1 MLQLNEKT
9 RIAMVLGA
17 VSMLTL
23 VMTASSFTAAFA
35 ANPHFVGQPRCTVS
49 TNGAQG
55 SLTCSGKIAGLGN
68 AEFVTA
74 TTTAT
79 VQSACVNKGGNFP
92 TGQQGSTASSGPQQ
106 FQVDRNGQISYQQ
119 TVSATSTAKCNG
131 QGLQLCFVF
140 TNVFVTIEGQ
150 QLQIPGTFSN
160 CRI

>member
-1 MLQLNEKT
+1 
-9 RIAMVLGA
+9 MVLGA

-35 ANPHFVGQPRCTVS
+35 ANPHFVGQPRCNVS
-49 TNGAQG
+49 TSG

-68 AEFVTA
+68 AQFVTA
-74 TTTAT
+74 STTAT
-79 VQSACVNKGGNFP
+79 VQSACVNRGENFP

-119 TVSATSTAKCNG
+119 TVTATSTAKCNG

-140 TNVFVTIEGQ
+140 SNVFVTIEGK